1 MTDFKRY
8 TKIERLGKSFITEE
22 QLDSIVYYFPFHCAF
37 EDGIFEKFSQYF
49 ELDCEE
55 AEEKLKELFK
65 ISLRDSGVEVK

>member
-1 MTDFKRY
+1 MGQFDFANSEASDLSNTMTSYSVDAEQTDGATDQKE
-8 TKIERLGKSFITEE
+8 TKW
-22 QLDSIVYYFPFHCAF
+22 DN
-37 EDGIFEKFSQYF
+37 EKFSQYF